1 MMAMIDKYRS
11 MSQKFKIV
19 FSDKVILF
27 VSDGEPT
34 DRSTMEESK
43 EEILR
48 VISEQNALLNNDV
61 TIQTFGIGK
70 GNNVDS

>member
-1 MMAMIDKYRS
+1 MVINDFRIRQL
-11 MSQKFKIV
+11 SQILKII

-27 VSDGEPT
+27 VSDGRPT
-34 DRSTMEESK
+34 DRSTMEKSK

-48 VISEQNALLNNDV
+48 VISQQNALLNNDV

-70 GNNVDS
+70 GNNVYS

>member
-1 MMAMIDKYRS
+1 

-70 GNNVDS
+70 GKNVYS